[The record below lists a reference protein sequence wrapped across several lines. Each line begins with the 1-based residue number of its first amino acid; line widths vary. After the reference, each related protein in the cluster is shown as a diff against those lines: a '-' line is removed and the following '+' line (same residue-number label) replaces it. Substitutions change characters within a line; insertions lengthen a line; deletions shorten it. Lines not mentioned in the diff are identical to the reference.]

1 MQALHIDVEPEGRE
15 SEGVS
20 KPTVSQLI
28 DRYIEEMN
36 PIKPIG
42 VSQMYSLLRLQ
53 RLPIG
58 SKVGAEL
65 KPSDIVDHCRLLKT
79 TPDARGKTPLPATVM
94 SSITALRG
102 PLSYATIGWDM
113 PDVTVAP
120 IVAAMP
126 LLRKYNLVGKS
137 KPRSRRPTQQELD
150 LLLEY
155 FKKQNDH
162 PRTFT
167 EMVSVTEFS
176 YYSGRR
182 ISETCRLTW
191 GDVNGADMTC
201 MLRDMK
207 DPKNKKGNDH
217 EFPLLGRAW
226 DIVQERAAHRKAPE
240 NPDER
245 IFPFSSKTCSQR
257 YTLAK
262 KKLAKLHP
270 GLFINL
276 HLHDNR
282 RETASRAFEG
292 RINGRKY
299 SVPET
304 MVITGHK
311 TPGMLM
317 RVYTKLHAKDL
328 QPEASSLAS
337 VQPVQPAVVKGLG
350 TS

>member
-1 MQALHIDVEPEGRE
+1 M
-15 SEGVS
+15 S
-20 KPTVSQLI
+20 KPTVSDLI
-28 DRYIEEMN
+28 ERYIVDMH

-42 VSQMYSLLRLQ
+42 ESQMYTLRRLQ
-53 RLPIG
+53 RAPIG
-58 SKVGAEL
+58 AKVAAEL
-65 KPSDIVDHCRLLKT
+65 KPSDIIDHCRWRKT
-79 TPDARGKTPLPATVM
+79 KVDARGKTPAAATVM
-94 SSITALRG
+94 SDITALRG
-102 PLSYATIGWDM
+102 PLSYATLGWDM

-137 KPRSRRPTQQELD
+137 KPRDRRPTQQELD

-162 PRTFT
+162 PRTVT
-167 EMVSVTEFS
+167 EMVSVVEFS
-176 YYSGRR
+176 YCAARR
-182 ISETCRLTW
+182 ISETTRLTF

-201 MLRDMK
+201 VVRDMK

-226 DIVQERAAHRKAPE
+226 DIVQERATLRKTPE

-245 IFPFSSKTCSQR
+245 IFPFNSKSCGQR

-282 RETASRAFEG
+282 REAASRAFEG

-299 SVPET
+299 SVPEV
-304 MVITGHK
+304 MVLTGHK

-328 QPEASSLAS
+328 HVAPPPPMTPEEKAADETWNNN
-337 VQPVQPAVVKGLG
+337 V
-350 TS
+350 